1 MMNPEKPGN
10 ARLDE
15 LAVLV
20 EVAESGSL
28 SAAAKRLRVPKSTV
42 GRSVRRLEQE
52 LGVSLVRRM
61 AHGPGLTEPGRLLVE
76 LAAPHVSALREAT
89 MSLGRVASD
98 AYGLLRIT
106 TITDIGGLVIAPLL
120 PGFLARYPRVRPEL
134 TLTLRAVD
142 LVREGFDLAV
152 RVTLQQRLPSS
163 SLIAKRLGSV
173 NLALY
178 AGVQYAARRELPRQP
193 RDLVDHDN
201 VGFYAGETTLYALKG
216 PRGTVKVN
224 APARVT
230 GDDLIF
236 VREAVVSGLGIGLMP
251 WFMASPELAAGR
263 VTRVLPD
270 YQAATGTM
278 YVVYPPAKPL
288 PPKVAA
294 FTSYLVEH
302 APRLLGPQ

>member
-1 MMNPEKPGN
+1 
-10 ARLDE
+10 L
-15 LAVLV
+15 
-20 EVAESGSL
+20 
-28 SAAAKRLRVPKSTV
+28 
-42 GRSVRRLEQE
+42 
-52 LGVSLVRRM
+52 
-61 AHGPGLTEPGRLLVE
+61 
-76 LAAPHVSALREAT
+76 
-89 MSLGRVASD
+89 LGRVASD
-98 AYGLLRIT
+98 ASGLLRVT

-152 RVTLQQRLPSS
+152 RVTMKQRLPSS
-163 SLIAKRLGSV
+163 SLIARKLGSV

-178 AGVQYAARRELPRQP
+178 AGVQYAARRELPKQP
-193 RDLVDHDN
+193 RDLLDHDN
-201 VGFYAGETTLYALKG
+201 VVFYPGETNEYALKG
-216 PRGTVKVN
+216 PRGTVKVPV
-224 APARVT
+224 PARVS

-236 VREAVVSGLGIGLMP
+236 VREAVIAGLGIGVMP

-263 VTRVLPD
+263 ITRVLPD